1 MSENLSVPPEV
12 PVMTLPDAVLFPH
25 VMMPLQIY
33 EPRYREMLADVLEN
47 QCLFAVARLDQSLA
61 YQTDQFDPPCETA
74 TVGVVRAC
82 HENPDGTSNL
92 ILQGLS
98 RIRVN
103 KIVQENPYRLISI
116 TPLPSR
122 GCPSERELAG
132 LRKVVIRLL
141 ESKRDLG
148 VGVPEEILQFLR
160 STGEAEAFIDFA
172 SYTLCVNTEVKQK
185 LLETLDTVDRYQ
197 IFVKQLE
204 NELDEIKIDLKLRG
218 TMTEDDIS
226 LN

>member
-1 MSENLSVPPEV
+1 M
-12 PVMTLPDAVLFPH
+12 
-25 VMMPLQIY
+25 
-33 EPRYREMLADVLEN
+33 
-47 QCLFAVARLDQSLA
+47 
-61 YQTDQFDPPCETA
+61 
-74 TVGVVRAC
+74 
-82 HENPDGTSNL
+82 
-92 ILQGLS
+92 
-98 RIRVN
+98 
-103 KIVQENPYRLISI
+103 QENPYRLISI